1 MSEPYRNEVDTL
13 EARKVALE
21 SELAAVNQR
30 LESKRRLPTLDDVR
44 IATPCNVRWDD
55 MKGDGRVRFCGQCEK
70 NVFNVAN
77 MSRADAEGLIHERMK
92 GNEVCVRLFRRVDGT
107 ILTSDC
113 PVGLRAKVRWR
124 LERAIVAGGLIAIAA
139 AFAAKYLVSKTECTV
154 RQGAAGG
161 MGELR

>member
-21 SELAAVNQR
+21 SELASVNHR
-30 LESKRRLPTLDDVR
+30 LEAKRRLPTLDDVR
-44 IATPCNVRWDD
+44 IATPCKVGWDE

-77 MSRADAEGLIHERMK
+77 MSRAEAEGLIHERMQ
-92 GNEVCVRLFRRVDGT
+92 GSEVCVRLFRRVDGT

-113 PVGLRAKVRWR
+113 PVGIRAKMRWR
-124 LERAIVAGGLIAIAA
+124 MERAIVAGGILAILA
-139 AFAAKYLVSKTECTV
+139 AFAAKYVASKTCNV
-154 RQGAAGG
+154 SQAAAGG
-161 MGELR
+161 MAELK